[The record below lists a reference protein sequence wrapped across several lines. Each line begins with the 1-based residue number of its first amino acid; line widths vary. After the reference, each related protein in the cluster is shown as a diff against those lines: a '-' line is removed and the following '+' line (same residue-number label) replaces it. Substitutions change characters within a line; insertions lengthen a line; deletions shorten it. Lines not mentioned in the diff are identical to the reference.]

1 MGEEKKEKN
10 IFKWLNQKRLYLMC
24 ELALNTLK
32 QQNQENAFFAVF
44 FFLLQLFQLKLIQT
58 MGNFFFLIRCIKWL
72 SRKKYFLKFEY
83 SLWHSTF
90 WITFQNCLSWV
101 TVILNSVTG
110 FVREIQLQDKRT
122 RSAYSQ
128 ELWELDIS

>member
-32 QQNQENAFFAVF
+32 QQNQENIFFAVF

-58 MGNFFFLIRCIKWL
+58 TEIDYFFLSDVSSGYLGKN
-72 SRKKYFLKFEY
+72 
-83 SLWHSTF
+83 TF
-90 WITFQNCLSWV
+90 
-101 TVILNSVTG
+101 
-110 FVREIQLQDKRT
+110 
-122 RSAYSQ
+122 
-128 ELWELDIS
+128 